1 MLYFLPINCPP
12 PTSAKDLLKLCRI
25 LVLKCQFFS
34 QIHIPRS
41 TAHNLLLCP
50 FVPYF
55 GRTPL
60 SDVLIPLVI
69 YDNHTAFQPV
79 IEVFLSETFLIS
91 QNFLVLISV
100 SQHPIAIL
108 WKLCS
113 LKSLRIFL
121 NKKIVYFV
129 YYILFVFSKINS
141 SVCSAWCPSFIL
153 WIFHKYLVS
162 LG

>member
-12 PTSAKDLLKLCRI
+12 LTSAKDLLKLCRI

-60 SDVLIPLVI
+60 SDVLIHLVI

-91 QNFLVLISV
+91 KNFLVLISF

-121 NKKIVYFV
+121 NKKQ
-129 YYILFVFSKINS
+129 YILSITFYLFSQRSIPLCVQLGVPPSSCGFSIN
-141 SVCSAWCPSFIL
+141 IQ
-153 WIFHKYLVS
+153 
-162 LG
+162 